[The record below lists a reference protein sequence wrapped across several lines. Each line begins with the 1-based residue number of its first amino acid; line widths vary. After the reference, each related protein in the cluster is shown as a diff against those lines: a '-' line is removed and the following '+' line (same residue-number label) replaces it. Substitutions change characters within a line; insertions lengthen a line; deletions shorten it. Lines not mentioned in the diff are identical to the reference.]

1 MTFLLLF
8 LLIYGL
14 ANLYIGWRNLLWL
27 QSFFPVSPFLYW
39 TVLAAVASSP
49 IAARV
54 MARSG
59 YVDTGYWTAV
69 GDWWLA
75 VTYWSVLIWL
85 LTDLLRFVSRYVT
98 AQASHAISGTIQGIT
113 VNLLIFVLLLYGSWN
128 ALQPVVVRHEITVQK
143 QIGGLGPIKAVMV
156 SDIHIGR
163 VVDSGRV
170 QLLADMLIKLNP
182 DIVFYVGD
190 IIDDDAGYAADR
202 NLIAP
207 LATVKPRLGSYA
219 VLGNHEYIG
228 GQPDECADLMV
239 KAGITVL
246 RDRVTLVQDLFYV
259 AGREELSASRYGGK
273 DRKSLAELLTGLDP
287 SRPLILLDHH
297 PLLKGDPVPPSADLQ
312 LSGHSHRGQF
322 FPNNLITSYLYE
334 TDWGL
339 YKKEAFHLIVS
350 SGYGTWGPPVRIGTR
365 AEIVEIMIHYHK

>member
-27 QSFFPVSPFLYW
+27 QSFSPINPFMYW

-54 MARSG
+54 AARSG
-59 YVDTGYWTAV
+59 YVDAGYWTAV

-75 VTYWSVLIWL
+75 VTYWSVLLWL
-85 LTDLLRFVSRYVT
+85 LTDLLRFVSRFAT
-98 AQASHAISGTIQGIT
+98 SQTSHAISGAVQGLT
-113 VNLLIFVLLLYGSWN
+113 VNALIVVLLLYGAWN
-128 ALQPVVVRHEITVQK
+128 ALQPVIVRHEITVQK
-143 QIGGLGPIKAVMV
+143 QSGDLSSIKAVMV
-156 SDIHIGR
+156 SDIHVGR
-163 VVDSGRV
+163 VVDSARV
-170 QLLADMLIKLNP
+170 QLLADMLTKINP

-190 IIDDDAGYAADR
+190 IIDDDAGYAADQ
-202 NLIAP
+202 NLMAP
-207 LATVKPRLGSYA
+207 LAAVKPKLGSYA

-228 GQPDECADLMV
+228 GQPDECADLMS

-246 RDRVTLVQDLFYV
+246 RDDVTAVQNLLYV

-273 DRKSLAELLTGLDP
+273 GRKSLAELLAGLDP

-297 PLLKGDPVPPSADLQ
+297 PLRKGDPIPPSADLQ

-322 FPNNLITSYLYE
+322 FPNSLITSYLYE

-339 YKKEAFHLIVS
+339 YQKEAFHLIVS

-365 AEIVEIMIHYHK
+365 AEIVEIMIHFTK